1 MTEEKVAVEYI
12 SLHEYIRNTS
22 SDTNVYR
29 TPAER
34 GQEYLTSGKEYIDP
48 CKTRSNEGTRVKNRS
63 VSSIGPALSGWGN

>member
-1 MTEEKVAVEYI
+1 MEYI
-12 SLHEYIRNTS
+12 SLHGYIRNTS

-48 CKTRSNEGTRVKNRS
+48 CKTWYNEATRAKNRS
-63 VSSIGPALSGWGN
+63 VSSTGLALSGWEN